1 MHRFVWNLH
10 YPQPDALERDYP
22 ISAIFGDTPLYP
34 LGAAV
39 LPRTYTVKLTAEGQ
53 SYTQPLPIKMD
64 PRVKT
69 SLEDLEVQFDIDTRI
84 AEAMRRDFDALAEVR
99 ILRKK
104 LKDLAAHG
112 SPSLSPKVEEFDKKL
127 AELEGTTGGYGTQFL
142 STPAGRSLARLNTG
156 LKSVLD
162 IVDSADAAPTTQ
174 GVAMFADVKKAL
186 DEQLD
191 RWDEMKKHDLSELN
205 QELKKA
211 GLSEVD
217 LKAPD
222 DTGKEPR

>member
-1 MHRFVWNLH
+1 
-10 YPQPDALERDYP
+10 
-22 ISAIFGDTPLYP
+22 
-34 LGAAV
+34 
-39 LPRTYTVKLTAEGQ
+39 
-53 SYTQPLPIKMD
+53 
-64 PRVKT
+64 
-69 SLEDLEVQFDIDTRI
+69 
-84 AEAMRRDFDALAEVR
+84 
-99 ILRKK
+99 

-174 GVAMFADVKKAL
+174 AVAMFADVKKAL

-191 RWDEMKKHDLSELN
+191 RWDEIKKHDLSELN

-211 GLSEVD
+211 GLSEID